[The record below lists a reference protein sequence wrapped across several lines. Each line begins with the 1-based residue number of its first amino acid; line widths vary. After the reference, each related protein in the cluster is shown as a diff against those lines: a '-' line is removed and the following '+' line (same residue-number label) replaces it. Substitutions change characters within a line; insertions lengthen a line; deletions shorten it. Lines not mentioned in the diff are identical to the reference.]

1 MGKGIAK
8 RLFKGDK
15 IIWIIFIV
23 LFALSF
29 IEVFSATST
38 LAYKN
43 DNNYWQPIS
52 QHVTYMM
59 IGICVAWI
67 VHNMPMSWL
76 KNLAQVGYWAG
87 IVFLVWAM
95 VDGVSINGE
104 TRWVRLFGI
113 NIQSSEVAKLGL
125 VMLTAK
131 IIGDGQSEDGTSSDV
146 MKKVLIATGLVCALI
161 VSSNLSTVLLICFTT
176 YLLLFIGKAPRKQ
189 MLYLTGAGLIVGV
202 VAFCAIMF
210 TPAKLVEG
218 TCMDRVTTWRAR
230 IVRTIH
236 PESAEKN
243 QGGND
248 EQRMHANIAIASSNV
263 IWGKGPGNSDQRDF
277 LPQAFSDF
285 IYAIVI
291 EELGLIIGGLGVILL
306 YLTLLYHTGQIAKEC
321 DDPFASFLIIG
332 AALMI
337 VIQAMAHM
345 SISVGLGPVTGQPL
359 PLVSRGGT
367 SLVINC
373 VYIGMILCVSRY
385 ARETRVARERAKNNS
400 LRENAATENID
411 APQTETNN

>member
-1 MGKGIAK
+1 
-8 RLFKGDK
+8 
-15 IIWIIFIV
+15 
-23 LFALSF
+23 
-29 IEVFSATST
+29 
-38 LAYKN
+38 
-43 DNNYWQPIS
+43 
-52 QHVTYMM
+52 
-59 IGICVAWI
+59 
-67 VHNMPMSWL
+67 
-76 KNLAQVGYWAG
+76 
-87 IVFLVWAM
+87 
-95 VDGVSINGE
+95 
-104 TRWVRLFGI
+104 
-113 NIQSSEVAKLGL
+113 
-125 VMLTAK
+125 
-131 IIGDGQSEDGTSSDV
+131 
-146 MKKVLIATGLVCALI
+146 
-161 VSSNLSTVLLICFTT
+161 
-176 YLLLFIGKAPRKQ
+176 
-189 MLYLTGAGLIVGV
+189 
-202 VAFCAIMF
+202 
-210 TPAKLVEG
+210 
-218 TCMDRVTTWRAR
+218 MDRVTTWRAR
-230 IVRTIH
+230 IVRSIN

-263 IWGKGPGNSDQRDF
+263 IWGKGPGNSEQRDF

-291 EELGLIIGGLGVILL
+291 EELGLIVGGLGVILL

-385 ARETRVARERAKNNS
+385 ARETRIARERAKNS
-400 LRENAATENID
+400 LRENAATEDID
-411 APQTETNN
+411 APQTEINN

>member
-15 IIWIIFIV
+15 IIWIVLVV

-38 LAYKN
+38 IAYKN
-43 DNNYWQPIS
+43 NNYWQPIS
-52 QHVTYMM
+52 LHVTYMM
-59 IGICVAWI
+59 IGIAVAWI
-67 VHNMPMSWL
+67 VHNMPMTWL
-76 KNLAQVGYWAG
+76 KNLAPVGYWAG
-87 IVFLVWAM
+87 IVFLIWAM
-95 VDGVSINGE
+95 VAGVSINGE
-104 TRWVRLFGI
+104 TRWVSLFGI
-113 NIQSSEVAKLGL
+113 NIQSSEIAKLGL
-125 VMLTAK
+125 IMFAAK
-131 IIGDGQSEDGTSSDV
+131 ILGEGEEEGENKDV

-161 VSSNLSTVLLICFTT
+161 FTSNLSTVILICFTI
-176 YLLLFIGKAPRKQ
+176 YLMLFIGKVPKVQ
-189 MLYLTGAGLIVGV
+189 MWKLTGAGFLVGV
-202 VAFCAIMF
+202 VALSAIMF

-218 TCMDRVTTWRAR
+218 TPFDRLVTWRAR
-230 IVRTIH
+230 IERSVD
-236 PESAEKN
+236 PASAEKN
-243 QGGND
+243 KKGND
-248 EQRMHANIAIASSNV
+248 DQRMHANIAIASSNV
-263 IWGKGPGNSDQRDF
+263 IWGKGPGNSEQRDF

-291 EELGLIIGGLGVILL
+291 EELGLIVGGLGLIML
-306 YLTLLYHTGQIAKEC
+306 YLTLLYHTGQIAKDC
-321 DDPFASFLIIG
+321 DDPFAAYLIIG
-332 AALMI
+332 SALLI

-385 ARETRVARERAKNNS
+385 ARETRIARERAKNGIAEEAR
-400 LRENAATENID
+400 RESEDISSV
-411 APQTETNN
+411 ETKD

>member
-15 IIWIIFIV
+15 IIWIVLVV

-38 LAYKN
+38 IAYKN
-43 DNNYWQPIS
+43 NNYWQPIS
-52 QHVTYMM
+52 LHVTYMM
-59 IGICVAWI
+59 IGIAVAWI
-67 VHNMPMSWL
+67 VHNMPMTWL
-76 KNLAQVGYWAG
+76 KNLAPVGYWAG
-87 IVFLVWAM
+87 IVFLIWAM
-95 VDGVSINGE
+95 VAGVSINGE
-104 TRWVRLFGI
+104 TRWVSLFGI
-113 NIQSSEVAKLGL
+113 NIQSSEIAKLGL
-125 VMLTAK
+125 IMFAAK
-131 IIGDGQSEDGTSSDV
+131 ILGEGEEEGENKDV

-161 VSSNLSTVLLICFTT
+161 FTSNLSTVILICFTI
-176 YLLLFIGKAPRKQ
+176 YLMLFIGKVPKVQ
-189 MLYLTGAGLIVGV
+189 MWKLTGAGFLVGV
-202 VAFCAIMF
+202 VALSAIMF

-218 TCMDRVTTWRAR
+218 TPFDRLVTWRAR
-230 IVRTIH
+230 IERSVD
-236 PESAEKN
+236 PASAEKN
-243 QGGND
+243 KKGND
-248 EQRMHANIAIASSNV
+248 DQRMHANIAIASSNV
-263 IWGKGPGNSDQRDF
+263 IWGKGPGNSEQRDF

-291 EELGLIIGGLGVILL
+291 EELGLIVGGLGLIML
-306 YLTLLYHTGQIAKEC
+306 YLTLLYHTGQIAKDC
-321 DDPFASFLIIG
+321 DDPFAAYLIIG
-332 AALMI
+332 SALLI

-385 ARETRVARERAKNNS
+385 ARETRIARERAKNGIAEETR
-400 LRENAATENID
+400 RESEDISSV
-411 APQTETNN
+411 ETKD

>member
-15 IIWIIFIV
+15 IIWIVLVV

-38 LAYKN
+38 IAYKN
-43 DNNYWQPIS
+43 NNYWQPIS
-52 QHVTYMM
+52 LHVTYMM
-59 IGICVAWI
+59 IGIAVAWI
-67 VHNMPMSWL
+67 VHNMPMTWL
-76 KNLAQVGYWAG
+76 KNLAPVGYWAG
-87 IVFLVWAM
+87 IVFLIWAM
-95 VDGVSINGE
+95 VAGVSINGE
-104 TRWVRLFGI
+104 TRWVSLFGI
-113 NIQSSEVAKLGL
+113 NIQSSEIAKLGL
-125 VMLTAK
+125 IMFAAK
-131 IIGDGQSEDGTSSDV
+131 ILGEGEEEGENKDV

-161 VSSNLSTVLLICFTT
+161 FTSNLSTVILICFTI
-176 YLLLFIGKAPRKQ
+176 YLMLFIGKVPKVQ
-189 MLYLTGAGLIVGV
+189 MWKLTGAGFLVGV
-202 VAFCAIMF
+202 VALSAIMF

-218 TCMDRVTTWRAR
+218 TPFDRLVTWRAR
-230 IVRTIH
+230 IERSVD
-236 PESAEKN
+236 PASAEKN
-243 QGGND
+243 QKGND
-248 EQRMHANIAIASSNV
+248 DQRMHANIAIASSNV
-263 IWGKGPGNSDQRDF
+263 IWGKGPGNSEQRDF

-291 EELGLIIGGLGVILL
+291 EELGLIVGGLGLIML
-306 YLTLLYHTGQIAKEC
+306 YLTLLYHTGQIAKDC
-321 DDPFASFLIIG
+321 DDPFAAYLIIG
-332 AALMI
+332 SALLI

-385 ARETRVARERAKNNS
+385 ARETRIARERAKNGIAEEAR
-400 LRENAATENID
+400 RESADISSV
-411 APQTETNN
+411 ETKD

>member
-15 IIWIIFIV
+15 IIWIVLVV

-38 LAYKN
+38 IAYKN
-43 DNNYWQPIS
+43 NNYWQPIS
-52 QHVTYMM
+52 LHVTYMM
-59 IGICVAWI
+59 IGIAVAWI
-67 VHNMPMSWL
+67 VHNMPMTWL
-76 KNLAQVGYWAG
+76 KNLAPVGYWAG
-87 IVFLVWAM
+87 IVFLIWAM
-95 VDGVSINGE
+95 VAGVSINGE
-104 TRWVRLFGI
+104 TRWVSLFGI
-113 NIQSSEVAKLGL
+113 NIQSSEIAKLGL
-125 VMLTAK
+125 IMFAAK
-131 IIGDGQSEDGTSSDV
+131 ILGEGEEEGENKDV

-161 VSSNLSTVLLICFTT
+161 FTSNLSTVILICFTI
-176 YLLLFIGKAPRKQ
+176 YLMLFIGKVPKVQ
-189 MLYLTGAGLIVGV
+189 MWKLTGACFLVGV
-202 VAFCAIMF
+202 VALSAIMF

-218 TCMDRVTTWRAR
+218 TPFDRLVTWRAR
-230 IVRTIH
+230 IERSVD
-236 PESAEKN
+236 PASAEKN
-243 QGGND
+243 QKGND
-248 EQRMHANIAIASSNV
+248 DQRMHANIAIASSNV
-263 IWGKGPGNSDQRDF
+263 IWGKGPGNSEQRDF

-291 EELGLIIGGLGVILL
+291 EELGLIVGGLGLIML
-306 YLTLLYHTGQIAKEC
+306 YLTLLYHTGQIAKDC
-321 DDPFASFLIIG
+321 DDPFAAYLIIG
-332 AALMI
+332 SALLI

-385 ARETRVARERAKNNS
+385 ARETRIARERAKNGIAEEAR
-400 LRENAATENID
+400 RENADISSV
-411 APQTETNN
+411 ETKD

>member
-15 IIWIIFIV
+15 IIWIVLVV

-38 LAYKN
+38 IAYKN
-43 DNNYWQPIS
+43 NNYWQPIS
-52 QHVTYMM
+52 LHVTYMM
-59 IGICVAWI
+59 IGIAVAWI
-67 VHNMPMSWL
+67 VHNMPMTWL
-76 KNLAQVGYWAG
+76 KNLAPVGYWAG
-87 IVFLVWAM
+87 IVFLIWAM
-95 VDGVSINGE
+95 VAGVSINGE
-104 TRWVRLFGI
+104 TRWVSLFGI
-113 NIQSSEVAKLGL
+113 NIQSSEIAKLGL
-125 VMLTAK
+125 IMFAAK
-131 IIGDGQSEDGTSSDV
+131 ILGEGEEEGENKDV

-161 VSSNLSTVLLICFTT
+161 FTSNLSTVILICFTI
-176 YLLLFIGKAPRKQ
+176 YLMLFIGKVPKVQ
-189 MLYLTGAGLIVGV
+189 MWKLTGAGFLVGV
-202 VAFCAIMF
+202 VALSAIMF

-218 TCMDRVTTWRAR
+218 TPFDRLVTWRAR
-230 IVRTIH
+230 IERSVD
-236 PESAEKN
+236 PASAEKN
-243 QGGND
+243 HKGND
-248 EQRMHANIAIASSNV
+248 DQRMHANIAIASSNV
-263 IWGKGPGNSDQRDF
+263 IWGKGPGNSEQRDF

-291 EELGLIIGGLGVILL
+291 EELGLIVGGLGLIML
-306 YLTLLYHTGQIAKEC
+306 YLTLLYHTGQIAKDC
-321 DDPFASFLIIG
+321 DDPFAAYLIIG
-332 AALMI
+332 SALLI

-385 ARETRVARERAKNNS
+385 ARETRIAHERAKNGIAEEARKES
-400 LRENAATENID
+400 TDISSV
-411 APQTETNN
+411 ETKD

>member
-15 IIWIIFIV
+15 IIWIVLVV

-38 LAYKN
+38 IAYKN
-43 DNNYWQPIS
+43 NNYWQPIS
-52 QHVTYMM
+52 LHVTYMM
-59 IGICVAWI
+59 IGIAVAWI
-67 VHNMPMSWL
+67 VHNMPMTWL
-76 KNLAQVGYWAG
+76 KNLAPVGYWAG
-87 IVFLVWAM
+87 IVFLIWAM
-95 VDGVSINGE
+95 VAGVSINGE
-104 TRWVRLFGI
+104 TRWVSLFGI
-113 NIQSSEVAKLGL
+113 NIQSSEIAKLGL
-125 VMLTAK
+125 IMFAAK
-131 IIGDGQSEDGTSSDV
+131 ILGEGEEEGENKDV

-161 VSSNLSTVLLICFTT
+161 FTSNLSTVILICFTI
-176 YLLLFIGKAPRKQ
+176 YLMLFIGKVPKVQ
-189 MLYLTGAGLIVGV
+189 MWKLTGAGFLVGV
-202 VAFCAIMF
+202 VALSAIMF

-218 TCMDRVTTWRAR
+218 TPFDRLVTWRAR
-230 IVRTIH
+230 IERSVD
-236 PESAEKN
+236 PASAEKN
-243 QGGND
+243 QKGND
-248 EQRMHANIAIASSNV
+248 DQRMHANIAIASSNV
-263 IWGKGPGNSDQRDF
+263 IWGKGPGNSEQRDF

-291 EELGLIIGGLGVILL
+291 EELGLIVGGLGLIML
-306 YLTLLYHTGQIAKEC
+306 YLTLLYHTGQIAKDC
-321 DDPFASFLIIG
+321 DDPFAAYLIIG
-332 AALMI
+332 SALLI

-385 ARETRVARERAKNNS
+385 ARETRIARERAKNGIAEEAR
-400 LRENAATENID
+400 RENADISSV
-411 APQTETNN
+411 ETKD

>member
-15 IIWIIFIV
+15 IIWIVLVV

-38 LAYKN
+38 IAYKN
-43 DNNYWQPIS
+43 NNYWQPIS
-52 QHVTYMM
+52 LHVTYMM
-59 IGICVAWI
+59 IGIAVAWI
-67 VHNMPMSWL
+67 VHNMPMTWL
-76 KNLAQVGYWAG
+76 KNLAPVGYWAG
-87 IVFLVWAM
+87 IVFLIWAM
-95 VDGVSINGE
+95 VAGVSINGE
-104 TRWVRLFGI
+104 TRWVSLFGI
-113 NIQSSEVAKLGL
+113 NIQSSEIAKLGL
-125 VMLTAK
+125 IMFAAK
-131 IIGDGQSEDGTSSDV
+131 ILGEGEEEGENKDV

-161 VSSNLSTVLLICFTT
+161 FTSNLSTVILICFTI
-176 YLLLFIGKAPRKQ
+176 YLMLFIGKVPKVQ
-189 MLYLTGAGLIVGV
+189 MWKLTGAGFLVGV
-202 VAFCAIMF
+202 VALSAIMF

-218 TCMDRVTTWRAR
+218 TPFDRLVTWRAR
-230 IVRTIH
+230 IERSVD
-236 PESAEKN
+236 PASAEKN
-243 QGGND
+243 QKGND
-248 EQRMHANIAIASSNV
+248 DQRMHANIAIASSNV
-263 IWGKGPGNSDQRDF
+263 IWGKGPGNSEQRDF

-291 EELGLIIGGLGVILL
+291 EELGLIVGGLGLIML
-306 YLTLLYHTGQIAKEC
+306 YLTLLYHTGQIAKDC
-321 DDPFASFLIIG
+321 DDPFAAYLIIG
-332 AALMI
+332 SALLI

-385 ARETRVARERAKNNS
+385 ARETRIARERAKNGIAEEAR
-400 LRENAATENID
+400 RESEDISSV
-411 APQTETNN
+411 ETKD

>member
-15 IIWIIFIV
+15 IIWIVLVV

-38 LAYKN
+38 IAYKN
-43 DNNYWQPIS
+43 NNYWQPIS
-52 QHVTYMM
+52 LHVTYMM
-59 IGICVAWI
+59 IGIAVAWI
-67 VHNMPMSWL
+67 VHNMPMTWL
-76 KNLAQVGYWAG
+76 KNLAPVGYWAG
-87 IVFLVWAM
+87 IVFLIWAM
-95 VDGVSINGE
+95 VAGVSINGE
-104 TRWVRLFGI
+104 TRWVSLFGI
-113 NIQSSEVAKLGL
+113 NIQSSEIAKLGL
-125 VMLTAK
+125 IMFAAK
-131 IIGDGQSEDGTSSDV
+131 ILGEGEEEGENKDV

-161 VSSNLSTVLLICFTT
+161 FTSNLSTVILICFTI
-176 YLLLFIGKAPRKQ
+176 YLMLFIGKVPKVQ
-189 MLYLTGAGLIVGV
+189 MWKLTGAGFLVGV
-202 VAFCAIMF
+202 VALSAIMF

-218 TCMDRVTTWRAR
+218 TPFDRLVTWRAR
-230 IVRTIH
+230 IERSVD
-236 PESAEKN
+236 PASAEKN
-243 QGGND
+243 QKGND
-248 EQRMHANIAIASSNV
+248 DQRMHANIAIASSNV
-263 IWGKGPGNSDQRDF
+263 IWGKGPGNSEQRDF

-291 EELGLIIGGLGVILL
+291 EELGLIVGGLGLIML
-306 YLTLLYHTGQIAKEC
+306 YLTLLYHTGQIAKDC
-321 DDPFASFLIIG
+321 DDPFAAYLIIG
-332 AALMI
+332 SALLI

-385 ARETRVARERAKNNS
+385 ARETRIAHERAKNGIAEEAR
-400 LRENAATENID
+400 RESADISSVEIKD
-411 APQTETNN
+411 